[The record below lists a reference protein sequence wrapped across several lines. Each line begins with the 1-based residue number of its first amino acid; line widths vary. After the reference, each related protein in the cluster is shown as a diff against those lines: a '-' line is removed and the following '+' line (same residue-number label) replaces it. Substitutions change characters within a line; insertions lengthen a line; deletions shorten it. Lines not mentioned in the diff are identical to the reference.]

1 MKKYD
6 REPLTDRHKEVV
18 RLISLGCTVQE
29 TAAILK
35 LAPNTVDNHK
45 AEAMRRLG
53 TNKVALL
60 TRIALQM
67 RLTSMKDHLTP
78 TEKRRSKRKNDGW
91 N

>member
-18 RLISLGCTVQE
+18 RLISLGCTVHE

-53 TNKVALL
+53 TGHARAKLVIEVVPGSAVATL
-60 TRIALQM
+60 
-67 RLTSMKDHLTP
+67 
-78 TEKRRSKRKNDGW
+78 
-91 N
+91 